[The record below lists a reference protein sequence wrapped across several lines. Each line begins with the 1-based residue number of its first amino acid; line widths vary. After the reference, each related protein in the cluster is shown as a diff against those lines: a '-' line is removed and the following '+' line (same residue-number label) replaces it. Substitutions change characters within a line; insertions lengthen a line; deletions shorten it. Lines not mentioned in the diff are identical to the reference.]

1 MDPNAAV
8 NIVYRVREE
17 DEPKRYHELVG
28 QVMQD
33 SSAYDLASCFRAQNV
48 LDPRETRVWLT
59 SMLEVHRRRPV
70 SGIGQH
76 RLASWPTTF

>member
-1 MDPNAAV
+1 
-8 NIVYRVREE
+8 
-17 DEPKRYHELVG
+17 
-28 QVMQD
+28 VMQD

-70 SGIGQH
+70 NGIGQH
-76 RLASWPTTF
+76 RLATWPTTF